1 LGWILGYRNPTYLEN
16 NYYTS
21 EGLFNGV
28 PLDYMYFVLDDF
40 NLSRSSNLIAIFND
54 SFIDKNILAKIPYSN
69 WNFQVLF
76 EGKDDVISPRRQYFG
91 PVDIRKFGLQLINK
105 YGQII
110 NLNNMDFSFTL
121 EVEMAYDI

>member
-1 LGWILGYRNPTYLEN
+1 
-16 NYYTS
+16 
-21 EGLFNGV
+21 
-28 PLDYMYFVLDDF
+28 MYFVLDDF